1 MALHRWPILVNV
13 SPPDI
18 LAREEDETMRQ
29 RPAYEFDNRDS
40 EQVYGYMEARIDA
53 LKRRI
58 QQLEAERESLRST
71 LVMTG
76 QQEARKAERQGLMKY
91 MAAGRA

>member
-1 MALHRWPILVNV
+1 
-13 SPPDI
+13 
-18 LAREEDETMRQ
+18 MRQ

-76 QQEARKAERQGLMKY
+76 QEEVRKVERQGLMKY
-91 MAAGRA
+91 MAAAGRAQYQRNPK

>member
-1 MALHRWPILVNV
+1 
-13 SPPDI
+13 
-18 LAREEDETMRQ
+18 MRQ

-76 QQEARKAERQGLMKY
+76 QQEARKAEQQGLMKY